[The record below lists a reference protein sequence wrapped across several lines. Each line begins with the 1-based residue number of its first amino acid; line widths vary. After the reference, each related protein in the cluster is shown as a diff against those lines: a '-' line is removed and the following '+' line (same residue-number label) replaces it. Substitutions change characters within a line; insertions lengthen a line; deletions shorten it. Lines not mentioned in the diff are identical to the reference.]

1 MMDAAR
7 SKSIRSLDAQATKEI
22 HRGVRVHR
30 QGDPPAS
37 KKARQGDDTCESGKP
52 EMGKWN
58 QPKIL
63 MDPSSGIGKGSDEQ
77 TAEIEGEETRNA
89 ASMETLALMR
99 AQAAIDGLTRGD
111 ICELRSF
118 PSPPAAVNMVV
129 AALMITLTG
138 RGEPTAEGWLS
149 AKRYMTDIDSLF
161 AAISNLNLNN
171 LRVPQLK
178 KLKAYI
184 MNPAFRPDVIASVSL
199 AASRLCAWILG
210 VLVGTRQAPGTVET

>member
-7 SKSIRSLDAQATKEI
+7 SKSIRSLDAQATKDI

-37 KKARQGDDTCESGKP
+37 KQARQGDETCDSGKP
-52 EMGKWN
+52 EMGR
-58 QPKIL
+58 
-63 MDPSSGIGKGSDEQ
+63 SFGTGKGPVKQ
-77 TAEIEGEETRNA
+77 TSEIEEETRNA

-149 AKRYMTDIDSLF
+149 AKRYMTDIDRLF

-171 LRVPQLK
+171 LRVTQLK
-178 KLKAYI
+178 KLEAYI

-199 AASRLCAWILG
+199 VASRLCAWILG

>member
-7 SKSIRSLDAQATKEI
+7 SKSIRSLDAQAIKDI

-30 QGDPPAS
+30 QGDPPPT
-37 KKARQGDDTCESGKP
+37 KQARHGDKTCDSGKP
-52 EMGKWN
+52 GMS
-58 QPKIL
+58 
-63 MDPSSGIGKGSDEQ
+63 PSFGIGKGPEKQ
-77 TAEIEGEETRNA
+77 TTEVEGEETRNA

-118 PSPPAAVNMVV
+118 PSPPAAVNMVM

-161 AAISNLNLNN
+161 AAISNINLNN
-171 LRVPQLK
+171 LQVTQLK
-178 KLKAYI
+178 MLETYI

-199 AASRLCAWILG
+199 VASRLCAWILG
-210 VLVGTRQAPGTVET
+210 VLVGTRQSPGAAET